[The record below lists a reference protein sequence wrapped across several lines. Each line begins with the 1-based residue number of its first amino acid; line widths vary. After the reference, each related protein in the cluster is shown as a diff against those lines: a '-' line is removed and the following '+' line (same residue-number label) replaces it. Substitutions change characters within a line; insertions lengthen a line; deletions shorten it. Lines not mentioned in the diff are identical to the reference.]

1 MSILMA
7 DPLPA
12 SQVIDPGRLEQLV
25 EGIHLEPRCRICRN
39 DAVREKVNAL
49 LGSGATYKAVLRAV
63 GDDNDKLDKRDQVTI
78 SSIRNHTARHYPVQN
93 VAKASYRMILEE
105 RAKQNGVDFVNGV
118 ATALTPMAF
127 FETVMAKG
135 YENLV
140 DPNTKVDVAT
150 GMVAASRLH
159 AMIDSRAS
167 GTSMAEMRVEMNRI
181 INAVKSTV
189 PDTLWPEIL
198 CKINGDQAALAPAV
212 DEELDGFDP
221 DDDPFEDDVL
231 DDSVTEDLSLGGR
244 QP

>member
-1 MSILMA
+1 MSTLMA

-12 SQVIDPGRLEQLV
+12 SQVIDPQRLEQLV

-49 LGSGATYKAVLRAV
+49 LGSGATYRAVLRAV
-63 GDDNDKLDKRDQVTI
+63 GDDNDKLEKRDQVTI

-93 VAKASYRMILEE
+93 AAKASYRSILEE

-135 YENLV
+135 YETLV
-140 DPNTKVDVAT
+140 DPNTKVDVNT
-150 GMVAASRLH
+150 GMIAASRLQ

-167 GTSMAEMRVEMNRI
+167 GTSMAEMWVQMNRI
-181 INAVKSTV
+181 ITAVKSTV

-212 DEELDGFDP
+212 DEELDGCDP
-221 DDDPFEDDVL
+221 EDDPFEDDEL
-231 DDSVTEDLSLGGR
+231 DDSVTEDLSRRGR